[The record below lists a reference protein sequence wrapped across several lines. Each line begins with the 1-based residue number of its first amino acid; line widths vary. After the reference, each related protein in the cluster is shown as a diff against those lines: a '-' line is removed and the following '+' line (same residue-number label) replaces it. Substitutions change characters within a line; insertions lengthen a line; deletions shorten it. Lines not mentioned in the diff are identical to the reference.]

1 MTPEQELDGWKLAFA
16 HAIMRSPEEAF
27 TYDVGGKSI
36 AVRAQEFFEK
46 EITKRD
52 IATIRTRHDLL
63 EAWDLIAVMR
73 TQATRKHNQD
83 ALDMA
88 YGLIAWLMCK
98 GESAETF
105 EAFLEIGRKFMRENN
120 GIVTRVIHG
129 KAQPG
134 VDYRKPKTT
143 SAKAPNKGIKR

>member
-1 MTPEQELDGWKLAFA
+1 MTPELELEAWKLAFA
-16 HAIMRSPEEAF
+16 HALLRSPQEAF

-36 AVRAQEFFEK
+36 AVRAQEFFER
-46 EITKRD
+46 EITKRN
-52 IATIRTRHDLL
+52 IATIRTRYDLL

-105 EAFLEIGRKFMRENN
+105 EAFLEIGRKFMRKNN

-129 KAQPG
+129 KSQPG

-143 SAKAPNKGIKR
+143 SAKAPNILR

>member
-1 MTPEQELDGWKLAFA
+1 MTPKQELACWKLAFS

-36 AVRAQEFFEK
+36 AVRAQEFLEK

-88 YGLIAWLMCK
+88 YGLIAWLMSK

-143 SAKAPNKGIKR
+143 SAKAPNILR

>member
-129 KAQPG
+129 KAQPV

-143 SAKAPNKGIKR
+143 SAKAPNILR

>member
-1 MTPEQELDGWKLAFA
+1 MTPEQELERWKLAFA
-16 HAIMRSPEEAF
+16 HALMRSPEEAF

-36 AVRAQEFFEK
+36 AVRAQEWFEQ
-46 EITKRD
+46 EITKRN
-52 IATIRTRHDLL
+52 IATIRTRFDLL

-73 TQATRKHNQD
+73 SAALKKHNLA

-88 YGLIAWLMCK
+88 YDLIAWLMCK

-105 EAFLEIGRKFMRENN
+105 EAFLEIGRKFMRESN
-120 GIVTRVIHG
+120 GVVTRVIHG

-134 VDYRKPKTT
+134 ADYRKTKTT
-143 SAKAPNKGIKR
+143 SAKAPHILR